1 LTNANTIIQDYGT
14 SIICH
19 LEQLFQ
25 ETNNNLTMK
34 RRSGPL
40 LTNNVLG
47 VVVVA
52 GVPEDLVEVPGI
64 LLVQVVGRQV
74 TSPTKPP
81 PEV

>member
-1 LTNANTIIQDYGT
+1 
-14 SIICH
+14 
-19 LEQLFQ
+19 
-25 ETNNNLTMK
+25 MK
-34 RRSGPL
+34 GRSGPL
-40 LTNNVLG
+40 LTNNVRG